1 MKRIARPDL
10 TAAEASRL
18 GEELREAR
26 MALGVSLADMA
37 QQIRIRRIYLQAL
50 EEGRLQDLPGQAYVV
65 GFLRNYANALG
76 LDTDEVLRRFREV
89 SDPGPKANLVFPE
102 PVPSRG
108 VPAGAVML
116 AGAVLAVGAYVFW
129 YNWSGGGPRVVDGVP
144 PLPPRLE
151 QAADEIA
158 PRPPVQV
165 PRPPGQVAAVT
176 PPAAET
182 PAAPITRSLTLP
194 GAQPS
199 APSAGPAGLPP
210 PAPATAAPPPG
221 ATPLTAAPATPS
233 TPPQAAAT
241 PPAGDGSR
249 ITLRGRTEAWI
260 QLRDTRAN
268 RVLTDRVL
276 RAGETMAVPAREG
289 LVLTIGRAEGL
300 ELLVDGNPAPALQNI
315 VGVRRDVPMDPDRL
329 LAGPLPAPPRPAQRE
344 TREPQVIR
352 DQPYQPQ

>member
-26 MALGVSLADMA
+26 MALGVSVADMA

-89 SDPGPKANLVFPE
+89 SDPGGPKANLVFPE

-129 YNWSGGGPRVVDGVP
+129 YNWSGGGPRMVDGVP

-151 QAADEIA
+151 QAADEVA
-158 PRPPVQV
+158 PRPPA
-165 PRPPGQVAAVT
+165 QVAGVT
-176 PPAAET
+176 PPAE
-182 PAAPITRSLTLP
+182 APTAPVTRSLTLP
-194 GAQPS
+194 GAQP
-199 APSAGPAGLPP
+199 APPSTPAGPAAG
-210 PAPATAAPPPG
+210 
-221 ATPLTAAPATPS
+221 PLAAPAT
-233 TPPQAAAT
+233 TPPTASAPTAPPAPPQTAAT

-249 ITLRGRTEAWI
+249 ITLRGRSEAWI

-268 RVLTDRVL
+268 RVITDRVL
-276 RAGETMAVPAREG
+276 RAGETMAVPLREG
-289 LVLTIGRAEGL
+289 LMLTTGRAEGM

-315 VGVRRDVPMDPDRL
+315 VGVRRDIPMDPDRL
-329 LAGPLPAPPRPAQRE
+329 LAGPLPAPPRPVQRE
-344 TREPQVIR
+344 QREPQVIR
-352 DQPYQPQ
+352 DQPYQQQ

>member
-1 MKRIARPDL
+1 MPNDMKRIARPDL

-26 MALGVSLADMA
+26 MALGVSVADMA

-89 SDPGPKANLVFPE
+89 SEPGGPKANLVFPE

-158 PRPPVQV
+158 PRPPA
-165 PRPPGQVAAVT
+165 QVAAVAPPAEAPAAPATRGLT
-176 PPAAET
+176 PPAAQ
-182 PAAPITRSLTLP
+182 PAAPSPTP
-194 GAQPS
+194 GAPPTS
-199 APSAGPAGLPP
+199 APP
-210 PAPATAAPPPG
+210 TAVAPP
-221 ATPLTAAPATPS
+221 AAPAAGQT
-233 TPPQAAAT
+233 AAT
-241 PPAGDGSR
+241 PPAGEGSR
-249 ITLRGRTEAWI
+249 ITLRGRSEAWI

-268 RVLTDRVL
+268 RVITDRVL
-276 RAGETMAVPAREG
+276 RAGETMAVPLREG
-289 LVLTIGRAEGL
+289 LMLTTGRAEGM

-315 VGVRRDVPMDPDRL
+315 VGVRRDIPMDPDRL
-329 LAGPLPAPPRPAQRE
+329 MAGPLPAPPRPAQRE
-344 TREPQVIR
+344 QREPQVIR

>member
-89 SDPGPKANLVFPE
+89 SEPGPKANLVFPE

-151 QAADEIA
+151 QAADEVA
-158 PRPPVQV
+158 PRPPA
-165 PRPPGQVAAVT
+165 QVATAT
-176 PPAAET
+176 PPAEA
-182 PAAPITRSLTLP
+182 PAAPITRSLTMP
-194 GAQPS
+194 GAQP
-199 APSAGPAGLPP
+199 AGPPSTGAGPVAP
-210 PAPATAAPPPG
+210 PATAPA
-221 ATPLTAAPATPS
+221 ATPPAAPAAPAAS
-233 TPPQAAAT
+233 PPAAT
-241 PPAGDGSR
+241 PPAGEPSR

-276 RAGETMAVPAREG
+276 RAGETMTVPLREG
-289 LVLTIGRAEGL
+289 LMLTTGRAEGM

-315 VGVRRDVPMDPDRL
+315 VGVRRDIPMDPDRL
-329 LAGPLPAPPRPAQRE
+329 MAGPLPAPPRPVQRE
-344 TREPQVIR
+344 QREPQVIR

>member
-50 EEGRLQDLPGQAYVV
+50 EEGRLKDLPGQAYVV

-151 QAADEIA
+151 QAADEVA
-158 PRPPVQV
+158 PRPPA
-165 PRPPGQVAAVT
+165 QVAAVP
-176 PPAAET
+176 PPAEA
-182 PAAPITRSLTLP
+182 PAAPVTRSLTMP
-194 GAQPS
+194 GAQPA
-199 APSAGPAGLPP
+199 APPSTTAGP
-210 PAPATAAPPPG
+210 TAAPPA
-221 ATPLTAAPATPS
+221 ATAPAAAPPAAVAPAV
-233 TPPQAAAT
+233 PPQAAAT
-241 PPAGDGSR
+241 PPAGDASR

-276 RAGETMAVPAREG
+276 RAGETMTVPLREG
-289 LVLTIGRAEGL
+289 LLLTTGRAEGM
-300 ELLVDGNPAPALQNI
+300 ELLVDGNPAPALQNV
-315 VGVRRDVPMDPDRL
+315 VGVRRDIPMDPDRL

-344 TREPQVIR
+344 QREPQVIR

>member
-89 SDPGPKANLVFPE
+89 SEPGPKANLVFPE

-108 VPAGAVML
+108 LPAGAVML

-158 PRPPVQV
+158 PRPPA
-165 PRPPGQVAAVT
+165 QVAAVT
-176 PPAAET
+176 PPAEA
-182 PAAPITRSLTLP
+182 PAAPVTRSLTMP
-194 GAQPS
+194 GAQP
-199 APSAGPAGLPP
+199 AGPPSAGAGPAAVPPAG
-210 PAPATAAPPPG
+210 AA
-221 ATPLTAAPATPS
+221 ATPPAAPAAPAAS
-233 TPPQAAAT
+233 PQAAAA

-276 RAGETMAVPAREG
+276 RAGETMTVPLREG
-289 LVLTIGRAEGL
+289 LMLTTGRAEGM

-315 VGVRRDVPMDPDRL
+315 VGVRRDIPMDPDRL
-329 LAGPLPAPPRPAQRE
+329 MAGPLPAPPRPVQRE
-344 TREPQVIR
+344 QREPQVIR